1 MNTRISGGRE
11 RGRRIRTRDKEGLRP
26 TSERVRSALFSIIS
40 QSITGARVLD
50 LYAGTGILGF
60 EALSRGADSVHF
72 VESSAPRCAEIR
84 SSLLDFKLEDRA
96 VVTRGR
102 VEQVAKSL
110 KGEYDI
116 VMADP
121 PYDSDPWQVVMEQL
135 DDRGVISKLGIIVA
149 EHSRHLTLSDEFGN
163 LVRWE
168 ERRYGDTVLTLY
180 KAE

>member
-1 MNTRISGGRE
+1 M
-11 RGRRIRTRDKEGLRP
+11 
-26 TSERVRSALFSIIS
+26 
-40 QSITGARVLD
+40 
-50 LYAGTGILGF
+50 
-60 EALSRGADSVHF
+60 SRGADSVHF

-149 EHSRHLTLSDEFGN
+149 EHSRHLTLSDQFGN